1 VHVCPDILSWRSI
14 LLTETRVRGNYAAD
28 RGGGI
33 FMDSPILSV
42 MFTMVSNGTV
52 FIQNNEAG
60 IVPLFE
66 LHVTHF
72 ADVAYPIKFVL

>member
-1 VHVCPDILSWRSI
+1 
-14 LLTETRVRGNYAAD
+14 
-28 RGGGI
+28 
-33 FMDSPILSV
+33 MDSPILSV